1 MKTVFEQRRL
11 RGDIVHVSGSIVI
24 REAELQDP
32 DFYKDQALTLAS
44 QGAEL
49 IDLSIEPQ
57 DGGSAELEADLL
69 LPVLRV
75 LVASGLCVGVATT
88 CASVMELCCQNG
100 AEFIIDESALRDKK
114 AASVIA
120 KYKIPVIIAC
130 KGIASSASDVVAA
143 VSEFFYERIDYALE
157 QGMQRRQ
164 VILDP
169 FLGNV
174 LRVDS
179 ALHLLG
185 RIESLKSFGLPLCM
199 SVPQNLPFDVVPGG
213 NVSSVAG
220 LTASLFGA
228 AHGVSIIRTDN
239 VRDVSLALA
248 TWQLA
253 ACTARPHQLS
263 KGIIR
268 RFIKMRDAFR
278 MRKSRK

>member
-11 RGDIVHVSGSIVI
+11 SRDVVHVLGSLVI
-24 REAELQDP
+24 KEAELQDP
-32 DFYKDQALTLAS
+32 SFYKEQAMILAS

-49 IDLSIEPQ
+49 IDLSIEPK
-57 DGGSAELEADLL
+57 DVLSADLEADLL
-69 LPVLRV
+69 LPILKV
-75 LVASGLCVGVATT
+75 LVAAGLCVGVVTTNAT
-88 CASVMELCCQNG
+88 VMELCCQNG
-100 AEFIIDESALRDKK
+100 AEFIIDESALKDEQSAK
-114 AASVIA
+114 VIA
-120 KYKIPVIIAC
+120 KYKVPVIIAC
-130 KGIASSASDVVAA
+130 KGMASSNNDVVAA

-199 SVPQNLPFDVVPGG
+199 SVPESLPFDVVPGG

-228 AHGVSIIRTDN
+228 AHGANIIRTDK
-239 VRDVSLALA
+239 VRDISLALA

-253 ACTARPHQLS
+253 DCTAKPHQLS
-263 KGIIR
+263 KGIIK

-278 MRKSRK
+278 ARMSKK

>member
-11 RGDIVHVSGSIVI
+11 SGDIVHVLGSLVI
-24 REAELQDP
+24 KEAELQDP
-32 DFYKDQALTLAS
+32 DFYKNQALLLS
-44 QGAEL
+44 SSGAEL
-49 IDLSIEPQ
+49 IDLSIEPA
-57 DGGSAELEADLL
+57 DVGSADLEADLL

-88 CASVMELCCQNG
+88 YATVMELCCQNG
-100 AEFIIDESALRDKK
+100 AEFIIDESALKDEK

-120 KYKIPVIIAC
+120 RYKVPVIIAC
-130 KGIASSASDVVAA
+130 KGVGSGTSDIVAA

-157 QGMQRRQ
+157 QGMKRRQ

-199 SVPQNLPFDVVPGG
+199 SVPKNLPFDVMPGG

-228 AHGVSIIRTDN
+228 SHGASIIRTDN

-253 ACTARPHQLS
+253 ACTAKPHQLS
-263 KGIIR
+263 KGIIK

-278 MRKSRK
+278 ARKSKK